1 MWRGEVS
8 TWTISEQTDLL
19 STQSSQAD
27 ATATDGPTEGHMDL
41 LGHKG
46 SWALASPT
54 GKDYSY

>member
-19 STQSSQAD
+19 STQSSQVD
-27 ATATDGPTEGHMDL
+27 ATDGPAEWHMDL
-41 LGHKG
+41 LRHKR

-54 GKDYSY
+54 GKDYGY